1 MRHVAWYHRRL
12 VWKQYYKGKG
22 KNCENEREQVQPG
35 MSMENPHY
43 FDVICIFMFY
53 MVCTS
58 TYIVRQLK
66 YRKCNRNGS
75 GNTAFLYGLF
85 MPWVHRIFLNWKKHK
100 IFRFLYWGIF
110 TIIGLIATLV
120 VIESSLMIH
129 AAGKKPEPEATVLV
143 LGCRVYGERPSLS
156 LQERLEAAYA
166 YLSEHPDADCVL
178 SGGKGN
184 DENISEAECMY
195 RYLVSKGIEPERLYK
210 EEQST
215 TTRENL
221 FYSKQLMEEEGLNTS
236 IAIVTSEYHEYRAGL
251 LAKEFGIT
259 YGAVPGKT
267 AIWLFPTC
275 YVRELY
281 GILREWIF

>member
-1 MRHVAWYHRRL
+1 MKSNENKGNRGYQWKIRIGLMVFALFCLIWFILPITLSVSLNIGNATGMTVATL
-12 VWKQYYKGKG
+12 
-22 KNCENEREQVQPG
+22 
-35 MSMENPHY
+35 
-43 FDVICIFMFY
+43 
-53 MVCTS
+53 
-58 TYIVRQLK
+58 L
-66 YRKCNRNGS
+66 
-75 GNTAFLYGLF
+75 FLYGLL

-100 IFRFLYWGIF
+100 IFRFLYGGIF
-110 TIIGLIATLV
+110 TIIGLIAALV

-129 AAGKKPEPEATVLV
+129 AAGKKPEPEATVVV